1 MGSNPSMPA
10 TWRQCRWQHR
20 KVAAMHRRLDALV
33 LASSQD
39 HSDDD
44 QVAQDAFDAPPGL
57 EPFHGKGPG
66 QPGPMGPM
74 SPMPPGPA
82 PVRPVAPGLV
92 NSMVGDAKNDP
103 SRDMP
108 PGGVILEDLE
118 RSYTVDELKE
128 HLPEHDFEPEEVVNM
143 GWPGGFCVFFK
154 KVSEANAMMAAL
166 KGLQPPDKVLRKCKQ
181 PYRVHWPSRACML
194 SKWPG

>member
-1 MGSNPSMPA
+1 M
-10 TWRQCRWQHR
+10 Q
-20 KVAAMHRRLDALV
+20 AARAQDLQDAMV

-44 QVAQDAFDAPPGL
+44 QAAQDAFDAPPGL

-108 PGGVILEDLE
+108 PGGVMLECLE

-128 HLPEHDFEPEEVVNM
+128 HLREHDFEPEEVVSL

-154 KVSEANAMMAAL
+154 KVSEAKALMAAL
-166 KGLQPPDKVLRKCKQ
+166 KGLQPPDKILRNCKQ

>member
-10 TWRQCRWQHR
+10 TWRQHR
-20 KVAAMHRRLDALV
+20 NVAAMQAARAQDLQDAMV

-44 QVAQDAFDAPPGL
+44 QAAQDAFDVPPGL
-57 EPFHGKGPG
+57 EPFHGKGAWPA
-66 QPGPMGPM
+66 M

-108 PGGVILEDLE
+108 PGRVILEDLE

-128 HLPEHDFEPEEVVNM
+128 HLPEHDFEPEEVVNLAR
-143 GWPGGFCVFFK
+143 PGGFCAFFK
-154 KVSEANAMMAAL
+154 KVSEAKALMAAL

-181 PYRVHWPSRACML
+181 PYRVHWACRVCML